1 MTMMSLA
8 GKRITLGVTGSIAA
22 YKAADVASKLGQL
35 GVDVHVV
42 LTASAE
48 TFVGAATFR
57 ALTGNPVLSGVFDE
71 PFDRQIAHIRLAQET
86 DLILVAPATANLI
99 AKMAH
104 GLADDLLS
112 TILLAATAPI
122 LVAPAMNVEMLRHP
136 ATLSNI
142 SLLKER
148 GVEMVEP
155 DFGVLACGSEGWGKL
170 ADTSR
175 IVDAVV
181 ARLTR
186 QQDLAG
192 RRVLVTAG
200 ATREPLDPV
209 RFLSNRSSGKMGFA
223 LAEAALDRGASVT
236 VIAAHTTV
244 DPPPGVEIHRVETTA
259 ELLEAACDR
268 FDRCDIL
275 IAAAAPADYA
285 PAELSSS
292 KIKKG
297 SKGGEWTLPLKE
309 TPDVLAALSA
319 RRSSQLIVGFAA
331 ETERI
336 QENARDKLSRKNL
349 DLIVANDV
357 TREDAGFDTD
367 TNVVT
372 LLFPD
377 GRIEEL
383 PSLPKRVVADRVLD
397 AIVSELTAGRS

>member
-1 MTMMSLA
+1 MSLS
-8 GKRITLGVTGSIAA
+8 GKRITLGVTGGIAA
-22 YKAADVASKLGQL
+22 YKAADIASKLGHL
-35 GVDVHVV
+35 GADVHVV

-112 TILLAATAPI
+112 TILLAGTAPI

-136 ATLSNI
+136 ATRSNT
-142 SLLKER
+142 SLLQER
-148 GVEMVEP
+148 GVQLIEP
-155 DFGVLACGSEGWGKL
+155 DYGVLACGSEGWGKL
-170 ADTSR
+170 AETSR

-181 ARLTR
+181 ARLSLP
-186 QQDLAG
+186 QDLAG

-223 LAEAALDRGASVT
+223 LAEAARDRGAAVS

-244 DPPPGVEIHRVETTA
+244 APPVGVEIIRVETTA

-285 PAELSSS
+285 PAEVSSN

-297 SKGGEWTLPLKE
+297 TKGSDWTLPLKE
-309 TPDVLAALSA
+309 TPDVLAALLA
-319 RRSSQLIVGFAA
+319 RRSSQFMVGFAA
-331 ETERI
+331 ETERTI
-336 QENARDKLSRKNL
+336 ENASEKMARKKL

-357 TREDAGFDTD
+357 TLEGAGFDSD
-367 TNVVT
+367 TNIVT

-383 PSLPKRVVADRVLD
+383 PNLPKRVVADRVLD
-397 AIVSELTAGRS
+397 AIVRELPAGRS